1 MRIDTRTISVSFVV
15 WPLENL
21 EKPIVTIETIV
32 TDEFKG
38 KINWKICIPWKISMK
53 YNSLP

>member
-21 EKPIVTIETIV
+21 EKPIVTIV